1 MASKRH
7 QLLYNHYVSVL
18 GDEPDFSLKL
28 KKEVLPDDMKPI
40 TTFVFKPTDELP
52 FWKLCTIGASDSLM
66 PERDIG
72 FGRKA
77 NRRNEY
83 MMLISPDV
91 DIRNPSDDEDAPT
104 DWLSLNSLLWATAE
118 YAFNEKDNIT
128 VSDTLDMGIDG
139 KYRGV
144 VLLLPEVFKTPRI
157 VKCYISKNQ
166 YISIFQVMPV
176 TKEQLSKK
184 LKKGTNGI
192 YWLMEEF
199 YTHDDDYRIV
209 KSKPLATL

>member
-1 MASKRH
+1 
-7 QLLYNHYVSVL
+7 
-18 GDEPDFSLKL
+18 
-28 KKEVLPDDMKPI
+28 
-40 TTFVFKPTDELP
+40 
-52 FWKLCTIGASDSLM
+52 
-66 PERDIG
+66 
-72 FGRKA
+72 
-77 NRRNEY
+77 
-83 MMLISPDV
+83 MMFISPDV
-91 DIRNPSDDEDAPT
+91 DIRNPSDDENAPT
-104 DWLSLNSLLWATAE
+104 DWLFLNSLLWSTAE

-157 VKCYISKNQ
+157 VNCYISKNQ